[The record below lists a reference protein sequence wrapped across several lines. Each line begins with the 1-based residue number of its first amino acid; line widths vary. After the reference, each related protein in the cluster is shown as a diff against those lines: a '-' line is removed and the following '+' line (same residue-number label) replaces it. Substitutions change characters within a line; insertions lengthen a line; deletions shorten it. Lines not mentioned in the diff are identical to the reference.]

1 MVVYSGEHSQLHCG
15 TMTAACP
22 FVAGGGESEC
32 QVDGVDGGRG
42 ETARRPRARLR
53 RHDGQTNSTR
63 VLHGAAQRER
73 RQVQTEGKSYL

>member
-1 MVVYSGEHSQLHCG
+1 MYSGKYSQVNCG
-15 TMTAACP
+15 TVIAVCP

-53 RHDGQTNSTR
+53 GHDGQTNSTR
-63 VLHGAAQRER
+63 VLHGAAERER
-73 RQVQTEGKSYL
+73 HQVQTKGKSYL